1 MNSLEQA
8 LQQILQG
15 GEITID
21 CDDIVAFNEFCA
33 KYNRKY
39 GIRCG
44 IDQVTN
50 KATISKLDD
59 RPIGDEQPV
68 APAPQ
73 PEPQPEPEPEPQSE
87 PTPVDE

>member
-15 GEITID
+15 GEIIID

-39 GIRCG
+39 GIRCSF
-44 IDQVTN
+44 DQTIN
-50 KATISKLDD
+50 KVQIQKRDN
-59 RPIGDEQPV
+59 RPITNEQSV
-68 APAPQ
+68 ESITPQ
-73 PEPQPEPEPEPQSE
+73 PDPQTEPQSE
-87 PTPVDE
+87 PAPVNE